1 MATTA
6 KIAATWWVV
15 APSWR
20 RSLLVR
26 FLASHYPHISSSYLI
41 SCLWSTYLL
50 QRAQRRFTEAVH
62 GQQSPVVLR
71 TSSTDLEPAGDTFTH
86 TKLPVRQ
93 PSTTFPLMT
102 SHTIVS
108 GRPSRGKHAVACTSS
123 GTRSIK
129 RKLQRV

>member
-6 KIAATWWVV
+6 KIGATRGAVV
-15 APSWR
+15 APE
-20 RSLLVR
+20 SLLVR
-26 FLASHYPHISSSYLI
+26 FLDPIIHISSSYLI

-93 PSTTFPLMT
+93 PSTTFPLMA